1 MAIIYSYPQKTSVVA
16 DDTLVINDSA
26 DSNKTKLVTIQS
38 IADFVDGEVTL
49 QEVLNTNNRAASNAS
64 NTSTIILQDAS
75 LATTITLNGSNGL
88 FETTGNISAD
98 GTLGV
103 AGLSTLATVDI
114 NGGNIDGTVIGAT
127 TPAAGNFS
135 TVDIDGGN
143 IDGTTIGANA
153 AANGTFE
160 EITANGTI
168 NADGNLITNDSGILA
183 VRSQGG
189 LSLDANNGSNPTI
202 DLNSAGGIS
211 IISEGSGDIVISPE
225 FAGTGNITIGNNT
238 TDVVEINGGSLD
250 GNFQEG
256 VRIDN
261 TTSGDLIIRQSAS
274 ADLNITKTN
283 PGNINITNGGNIDI
297 DSMDR
302 ITIVGPTVG
311 KYIKVSKGSAG
322 TPIPIG
328 TAVYISGWNAGVT
341 LVEACD
347 PSDLST
353 MPSIGVVTD
362 DVSFGQ
368 GATGEI
374 IISGSHQFASG
385 TIVPSGNPNDPLYV
399 GTTGAITATRPVAN
413 NIRQKIGRILNN
425 SATADE
431 IYVNCV
437 GILEN
442 ESGTLSATIYQGSTP
457 VTFNPV
463 ATSSGRWIYDGEI
476 MSGFAKINVPTQTLS
491 QSFTNAFG
499 VKFEITSGGSGN
511 LMQAY
516 QVNNNL
522 PGKID
527 IVEAINWDPASSPY
541 SGIIANTGPTAVATF
556 QRPNT
561 PDDYNLVNIPN
572 WSTGNLLDKV
582 LTLRFSYRV
591 N

>member
-49 QEVLNTNNRAASNAS
+49 QEVLNTDNRASS
-64 NTSTIILQDAS
+64 SGGGVSTILLQDS
-75 LATTITLNGSNGL
+75 TPTTTITLDGSTGDVTANGRLNVNG
-88 FETTGNISAD
+88 
-98 GTLGV
+98 V
-103 AGLSTLATVDI
+103 STLATVNID
-114 NGGNIDGTVIGAT
+114 GGNIDGTVIGAT
-127 TPAAGNFS
+127 S
-135 TVDIDGGN
+135 
-143 IDGTTIGANA
+143 

-160 EITANGTI
+160 DVTANGDI
-168 NADGNLITNDSGILA
+168 SANGNLITNNSGILA

-189 LSLDANNGSNPTI
+189 LSLDANNGNNPTI
-202 DLNSAGGIS
+202 DLTSAGGVS

-225 FAGTGNITIGNNT
+225 FAGTGDILIGNNST
-238 TDVVEINGGSLD
+238 GEIEINGDNLD
-250 GNFQEG
+250 INAQNGIA
-256 VRIDN
+256 IDN
-261 TTSGDLIIRQSAS
+261 TTSGQLNITQSTTS
-274 ADLNITKTN
+274 DLNIAKNST
-283 PGNINITNGGNIDI
+283 GSLNITSTDNIDI
-297 DSMDR
+297 DAIDI
-302 ITIVGPTVG
+302 ITIAGSTVG
-311 KYIKVSKGSAG
+311 KYIKVSKGSSGA
-322 TPIPIG
+322 PIPIG
-328 TAVYISGWNAGVT
+328 TAVYISGWNGGVT
-341 LVEACD
+341 LVEACN
-347 PSDLST
+347 PSDLTT

-362 DVSFGQ
+362 DVAFGQ

-385 TIVPSGNPNDPLYV
+385 TIVPSGNANDPLYV

-425 SATADE
+425 SVTADE

-457 VTFNPV
+457 VTFSPA
-463 ATSSGRWIYDGEI
+463 ATSSGRWVYDGEI
-476 MSGFAKINVPTQTLS
+476 MSGFAKIDVPPQTLT
-491 QSFTNAFG
+491 QSFTNSFG

-511 LMQAY
+511 LMQTY

-527 IVEAINWDPASSPY
+527 IVEAIGWDPPSSPY
-541 SGIIANTGPTAVATF
+541 SGIIATTGPTAVATF

-561 PDDYNLVNIPN
+561 PDDYNLVNIPS
-572 WSTGNLLDKV
+572 WTIPVGTKI

>member
-49 QEVLNTNNRAASNAS
+49 QEVLNTGNRASS
-64 NTSTIILQDAS
+64 SGGGISTILLQDS
-75 LATTITLNGSNGL
+75 TPTTTITLDGSTGDITANGRLNVNGM
-88 FETTGNISAD
+88 
-98 GTLGV
+98 
-103 AGLSTLATVDI
+103 STLATVNID
-114 NGGNIDGTVIGAT
+114 GGNIDGTVIGNT
-127 TPAAGNFS
+127 TIADGFFDTMRCS
-135 TVDIDGGN
+135 TADINGGA
-143 IDGTTIGANA
+143 IDGTVIGATS

-160 EITANGTI
+160 DVTANGDI
-168 NADGNLITNDSGILA
+168 SANGNLITNNSGILA

-189 LSLDANNGSNPTI
+189 LSLDANNGNNPTI

-225 FAGTGNITIGNNT
+225 FAGTGDILIGNNSAGEIDLT
-238 TDVVEINGGSLD
+238 SETLDVNADSGIT
-250 GNFQEG
+250 
-256 VRIDN
+256 IDN
-261 TTSGDLIIRQSAS
+261 LASGELNITQNSSANLNIQKTTSGN
-274 ADLNITKTN
+274 LNITS
-283 PGNINITNGGNIDI
+283 GGNIDI
-297 DSMDR
+297 DSGDR
-302 ITIVGPTVG
+302 ITIAGPTVG

-322 TPIPIG
+322 LPIPIG
-328 TAVYISGWNAGVT
+328 TAVYISGWNSGVT
-341 LVEACD
+341 LVEACN
-347 PSDLST
+347 PNDLTT

-362 DVSFGQ
+362 DVAFGQ

-425 SATADE
+425 SGTDDE

-457 VTFNPV
+457 VTFNPA
-463 ATSSGRWIYDGEI
+463 ATSSGRWVYDGEI
-476 MSGFAKINVPTQTLS
+476 MSGFAKIDVPPQTLT
-491 QSFTNAFG
+491 QSFTNSFG

-511 LMQAY
+511 LMQTY

-527 IVEAINWDPASSPY
+527 IVEAIGWDPPSSPY
-541 SGIIANTGPTAVATF
+541 SGIIATTGPTAVATF

-572 WSTGNLLDKV
+572 WTIPVGTKI

>member
-1 MAIIYSYPQKTSVVA
+1 MAIIYTYPVKTSLVA
-16 DDTLVINDSA
+16 GDKLVISDSA
-26 DSNKTKLVTIQS
+26 DGDKTKTITAQE

-49 QEVLNTNNRAASNAS
+49 QEVLNTDNRASS
-64 NTSTIILQDAS
+64 SGGGVSTILLQDS
-75 LATTITLNGSNGL
+75 TPTTTITINGSTGDITANGRL
-88 FETTGNISAD
+88 NVN
-98 GTLGV
+98 GV
-103 AGLSTLATVDI
+103 STLATV
-114 NGGNIDGTVIGAT
+114 N
-127 TPAAGNFS
+127 
-135 TVDIDGGN
+135 IDGGN
-143 IDGTTIGANA
+143 IDGTIIGANAIADGSFDTMTADTVDINGGAIDATVIGASA

-160 EITANGTI
+160 DLTANGTI
-168 NADGNLITNDSGILA
+168 NADGNLVTNNSGILA

-225 FAGTGNITIGNNT
+225 FAGTGDILIGNNSAG
-238 TDVVEINGGSLD
+238 EIDLTSETLD
-250 GNFQEG
+250 INADSGIT
-256 VRIDN
+256 IDN
-261 TTSGDLIIRQSAS
+261 LASGE
-274 ADLNITKTN
+274 LNITQNSSANLNIEKPTS
-283 PGNINITNGGNIDI
+283 GNLNITSGGNVDI
-297 DSMDR
+297 DSQDR

-341 LVEACD
+341 LVEACN
-347 PSDLST
+347 PNDLST

-385 TIVPSGNPNDPLYV
+385 TIVPSGNANDPLYV

-457 VTFNPV
+457 VTFSPA

-476 MSGFAKINVPTQTLS
+476 MSGFAKITVPPQTLS

-511 LMQAY
+511 LMQTY
-516 QVNNNL
+516 QVNSNL

-561 PDDYNLVNIPN
+561 PDDYNLVNIPS
-572 WSTGNLLDKV
+572 WSTNTLDKI